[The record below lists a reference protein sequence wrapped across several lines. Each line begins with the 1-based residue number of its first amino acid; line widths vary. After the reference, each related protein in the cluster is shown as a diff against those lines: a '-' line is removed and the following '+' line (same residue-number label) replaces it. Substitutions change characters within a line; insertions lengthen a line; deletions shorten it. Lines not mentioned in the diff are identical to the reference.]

1 MIDSIESEYAK
12 KVPILN
18 TNQLK
23 IVDPRINSA
32 TIKGPGIHIG
42 VCLVRFTCEN
52 LFGRTVI
59 M

>member
-23 IVDPRINSA
+23 IVEPRIKSA
-32 TIKGPGIHIG
+32 TIKGPWNTYRG
-42 VCLVRFTCEN
+42 
-52 LFGRTVI
+52 LFSEVYL
-59 M
+59 